1 LQETPDL
8 HGAYPRLDADEIDRL
23 AEYGTRRP
31 TRSDET
37 LVREGDHDYDFYVVT
52 AGTVAVLESGEV
64 IRVHGRGR
72 FIGELG
78 QLTGQPAFFTAIAQ
92 EPGEVVQMPIAR
104 LRELIAAEP
113 WFGDMVLRTYLIRRS
128 LLIELGAGLRIVGS
142 RFSTDTRRLR
152 DFAARNRLP
161 YRWIDLED
169 DREAESLLCQLGIP
183 PHGTPVVILFGHQV
197 LRNPSNAELARVTG
211 LPVPEQTTEEEVCD
225 LIVVGAGP
233 AGLAAAVY
241 GASEGLDT
249 VVFDAIATGGQAG
262 ASSRI
267 ENYLGFP
274 GGISGGEL
282 AERAVIQCRKFGARL
297 GVPVE
302 ATALESKNGSYAV
315 RRADGGCA
323 RARSVVIA
331 TGARYRRLAVP
342 GLDRF
347 EGQGVYYAATEVEAL
362 ACRKRPVAIVGG
374 GNSAGQAALFLSRHA
389 TVVRLFVRGGDL
401 VESMSRYLIDRIE
414 RNKAVEVYL
423 HTQVRELLGDRTLEG
438 IVVQDDCTGERRTFE
453 ANDLFVFI
461 GADPCVTWLTGDV
474 DLDEK
479 GYIRTGHGEALPL
492 ETNLAG
498 VFAVGDV
505 RSGSVK
511 RVASAVGEG
520 SMAVRL
526 VHEHLAR

>member
-23 AEYGTRRP
+23 AEYGTRRA

-37 LVREGDHDYDFYVVT
+37 LVREGERDYDFYVVT
-52 AGTVAVLESGEV
+52 AGAVTVLESGEV
-64 IRVHGRGR
+64 IRVHGEGR

-78 QLTGQPAFFTAIAQ
+78 QLVGQPAFFTAITP
-92 EPGEVVQMPIAR
+92 EPAEVVQVPVAR
-104 LRELIAAEP
+104 LRELIAVEP
-113 WFGDMVLRTYLIRRS
+113 WFGDMVLRAYLVRRS

-142 RFSTDTRRLR
+142 RFSPDTRRLR

-169 DREAESLLCQLGIP
+169 DQEAESLLCQLGIAP
-183 PHGTPVVILFGHQV
+183 NETPVVILFGQRV
-197 LRNPSNAELARVTG
+197 LRNPGNAELARVIG
-211 LPVPEQTTEEEVCD
+211 LPVPEQPAVEEFD

-241 GASEGLDT
+241 GASEGLNT
-249 VVFDAIATGGQAG
+249 VVLDAIATGGQAG
-262 ASSRI
+262 TSSRI

-282 AERAVIQCRKFGARL
+282 AERAVIQCQKFGARL
-297 GVPVE
+297 RVPVT
-302 ATALESKNGSYAV
+302 AAALETEDGSYAV
-315 RRADGGCA
+315 RCAGGGRVC
-323 RARSVVIA
+323 ARSVVIA
-331 TGARYRRLAVP
+331 TGARYRRLDVP
-342 GLDRF
+342 GMDRF
-347 EGQGVYYAATEVEAL
+347 EGRGIYYAATEVEAR
-362 ACRKRPVAIVGG
+362 ACRKQPVAIVGG
-374 GNSAGQAALFLSRHA
+374 GNSAGQAALFLSGHA
-389 TVVRLFVRGGDL
+389 TVVHLFVRGDDL
-401 VESMSRYLIDRIE
+401 ARTMSRYLIDRIE
-414 RNKAVEVYL
+414 SEQAIEV
-423 HTQVRELLGDRTLEG
+423 HPRTQVCELLGDRALERIAVRDG
-438 IVVQDDCTGERRTFE
+438 RTGERRVFE
-453 ANDLFVFI
+453 IRDLFVFI
-461 GADPCVTWLTGDV
+461 GADPCVAWLAGNV

-479 GYIRTGHGEALPL
+479 GYVRTGRGDALPL

-505 RSGSVK
+505 RSGSIR

-520 SMAVRL
+520 AMAVRL